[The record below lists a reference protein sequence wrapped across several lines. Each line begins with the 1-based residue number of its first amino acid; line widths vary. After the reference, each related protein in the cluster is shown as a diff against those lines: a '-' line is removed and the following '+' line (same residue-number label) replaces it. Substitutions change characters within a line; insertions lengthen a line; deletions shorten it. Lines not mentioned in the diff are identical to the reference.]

1 MLAYLCF
8 PMGFQRRQHF
18 EWISALVAQHTRS
31 SAARVASAAALI
43 SVWAAADFAAAQR
56 VDENAVTAA
65 QDAFGKSIGIQSV
78 GLYSENDARGFSP
91 QQAGNF
97 RIEGLYFDQQTWA
110 HGDCVVRETT
120 MRVGIA
126 AQSYSFPAPT
136 GIADFSLRKPGDK
149 TLVSFV
155 LTRGPFDAATA
166 DVEAQIPLVD
176 RTLSVDLCA
185 GYRKNFERDLF
196 HESHD
201 AVFGATVLWRPT
213 ATTEIV
219 PFWSYSVGGGERI
232 VPGVYTDGTIPLSL
246 FRTDDLGTQ
255 DWTTW
260 GWHQTTVGVI
270 AKSALLD
277 HWEIAAGLFHSL
289 ERDPLTYQP
298 YLTLVTPQTADST
311 MDVAPP
317 LTAES
322 TSGEL
327 RLTRVFTHEAHQQ
340 QVQFSIRGRS
350 VNRNFG
356 GDAIIEYGRI
366 AIDDKSVFPQP
377 AWMLT
382 PESHD
387 TTRQLDLGV
396 TMEERW
402 SGVGSFALGVLHDH
416 YRREVS
422 LPPATV
428 DTNQTSPWLLN
439 IRTGIEAGR
448 ELLFYGGYV
457 QGLEDSALAPVSAA
471 NRNEPPPATRTWQI
485 DGGIRWVPN
494 EKLQFVLGA
503 FKIHKPYFNLD
514 AENIYRQLGRV
525 EHTGLETSLSY
536 SDSGLT
542 VLLGGVLLKPRV
554 ERDVV
559 EPGATGSIPLGPVP
573 LTLTAN
579 MDYAPPEWGPW
590 SASVQWNRLSPRV
603 DTADNSDR
611 LPSLAT
617 LGAGLR
623 YHWTMLV
630 RPWTLRLDAYNLTN
644 ARGLHVSSLDVVV
657 PEQSRRLALTLATDL

>member
-1 MLAYLCF
+1 
-8 PMGFQRRQHF
+8 
-18 EWISALVAQHTRS
+18 
-31 SAARVASAAALI
+31 
-43 SVWAAADFAAAQR
+43 
-56 VDENAVTAA
+56 
-65 QDAFGKSIGIQSV
+65 
-78 GLYSENDARGFSP
+78 
-91 QQAGNF
+91 
-97 RIEGLYFDQQTWA
+97 
-110 HGDCVVRETT
+110 

-126 AQSYSFPAPT
+126 ASYSFPAPT

-149 TLVSFV
+149 TRVSFV

-232 VPGVYTDGTIPLSL
+232 VPGVYTDGTIPLSV

-327 RLTRVFTHEAHQQ
+327 RLTRVFTHQAHQQ
-340 QVQFSIRGRS
+340 RVQFSIRGRS

-356 GDAIIEYGRI
+356 GDAIIELAASQSTIR
-366 AIDDKSVFPQP
+366 ASSPTRL
-377 AWMLT
+377 MLT
-382 PESHD
+382 PIRHD
-387 TTRQLDLGV
+387 AALDLKL
-396 TMEERW
+396 TMERW
-402 SGVGSFALGVLHDH
+402 SGSAH
-416 YRREVS
+416 
-422 LPPATV
+422 
-428 DTNQTSPWLLN
+428 SP
-439 IRTGIEAGR
+439 
-448 ELLFYGGYV
+448 GYC
-457 QGLEDSALAPVSAA
+457 
-471 NRNEPPPATRTWQI
+471 R
-485 DGGIRWVPN
+485 
-494 EKLQFVLGA
+494 
-503 FKIHKPYFNLD
+503 
-514 AENIYRQLGRV
+514 
-525 EHTGLETSLSY
+525 SLS
-536 SDSGLT
+536 SRSCRPT
-542 VLLGGVLLKPRV
+542 
-554 ERDVV
+554 
-559 EPGATGSIPLGPVP
+559 
-573 LTLTAN
+573 
-579 MDYAPPEWGPW
+579 
-590 SASVQWNRLSPRV
+590 SAR
-603 DTADNSDR
+603 T
-611 LPSLAT
+611 
-617 LGAGLR
+617 
-623 YHWTMLV
+623 
-630 RPWTLRLDAYNLTN
+630 RPAH
-644 ARGLHVSSLDVVV
+644 GC
-657 PEQSRRLALTLATDL
+657 